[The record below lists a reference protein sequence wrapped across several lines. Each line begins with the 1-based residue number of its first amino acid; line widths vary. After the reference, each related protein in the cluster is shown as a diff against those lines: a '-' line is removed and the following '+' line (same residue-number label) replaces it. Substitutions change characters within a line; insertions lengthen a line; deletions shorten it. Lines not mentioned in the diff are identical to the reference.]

1 LSPTLNTDKTL
12 INFENKDTILVSYS
26 MRGEEPVVNEAL
38 PEGNDSRCG
47 VFGVAPNA
55 PKPDE
60 NPSGMQGNKNE
71 AMTTES

>member
-1 LSPTLNTDKTL
+1 MKLLRLGLSPRVPKH
-12 INFENKDTILVSYS
+12 
-26 MRGEEPVVNEAL
+26 
-38 PEGNDSRCG
+38 SRCG
-47 VFGVAPNA
+47 VPGVAPNA

>member
-1 LSPTLNTDKTL
+1 MALLYV
-12 INFENKDTILVSYS
+12 LVGFPV
-26 MRGEEPVVNEAL
+26 RGGEPPQAL
-38 PEGNDSRCG
+38 PEDNDSRCG

-55 PKPDE
+55 PKPYE

>member
-38 PEGNDSRCG
+38 KTRALPEGG
-47 VFGVAPNA
+47 
-55 PKPDE
+55 
-60 NPSGMQGNKNE
+60 
-71 AMTTES
+71 

>member
-1 LSPTLNTDKTL
+1 
-12 INFENKDTILVSYS
+12 

>member
-1 LSPTLNTDKTL
+1 
-12 INFENKDTILVSYS
+12 V
-26 MRGEEPVVNEAL
+26 RGGEPAEAL
-38 PEGNDSRCG
+38 PEGVAKHSRCG

>member
-1 LSPTLNTDKTL
+1 VESLRRLSLREWLWHP
-12 INFENKDTILVSYS
+12 
-26 MRGEEPVVNEAL
+26 
-38 PEGNDSRCG
+38 RCG